1 MKKIFFTSV
10 MLLLGGSAMAQG
22 FLNKLKQKAENMAT
36 KTLENVI
43 DGKANTAK
51 EASVEPNTSG
61 GDNSHTENGSVGKK
75 TALSST
81 TTYDFIPGSKVL
93 LADDFSQDAQGQF
106 PLKWYT
112 RSKGEVVTLNNA
124 KGKWLRLYPGAF
136 VSPVVNIGEN
146 ATIEFDLIMDWPL
159 AGGYMVPAFN
169 FAFYDRGNKGEIMSY
184 DYRLKNCLKVGIA
197 PYRSEAAVQLTSYE
211 NVAKKL
217 ETDKYRVANFDR
229 KVGNVIHVAISIQ
242 KERIRIWLDKEKVF
256 DLPNAVPLNSNFNQL
271 KLDMGSSNYTNDQ
284 LGFYVSNFKIAEGSG
299 DTRSKLLSG
308 GKLETSGI
316 LFATNSAEIKS
327 DSEGTIKEVAT
338 VLRENQEM
346 KIRIIGHTDAVG
358 NANANLTLSKKR
370 ADAVRDILIN
380 DYQVKITQIE
390 TDGKGNT
397 APVADESSEQNK
409 AKNRRVEFIKI

>member
-10 MLLLGGSAMAQG
+10 MLLLGGSAIAQG
-22 FLNKLKQKAENMAT
+22 FLNKLKQKAENMAN

-43 DGKANTAK
+43 DGKASKSK
-51 EASVEPNTSG
+51 EAPVQSTASG
-61 GDNSHTENGSVGKK
+61 EDSEHKENDPVGKK
-75 TALSST
+75 TTLSST

-112 RSKGEVVTLNNA
+112 RSKGEVVTLNNT

-146 ATIEFDLIMDWPL
+146 ATVEFDLIMDWPL

-284 LGFYVSNFKIAEGSG
+284 LGFYVSNFRFAEGTG
-299 DTRSKLLSG
+299 DTRSKLLTSG
-308 GKLETSGI
+308 RLETSGI

-327 DSEGTIKEVAT
+327 DNEGTIKEVAT
-338 VLRENQEM
+338 VLSENPTL
-346 KIRIIGHTDAVG
+346 KVRIVGHTDAVG
-358 NANANLTLSKKR
+358 NAAANLTLSKQR
-370 ADAVRDILIN
+370 AESVREMLVN
-380 DYQVKITQIE
+380 QYQVNAGQIE
-390 TDGKGNT
+390 IEGKGST
-397 APVADESSEQNK
+397 LPLVAENSEENR
-409 AKNRRVEFIKI
+409 AKNRRVEFVKL